1 MENPGGFLKSEALVW
16 KPEETGDAC
25 ISREADACHLYI
37 ADKPWQETIDG
48 VSRGNTG
55 LDSEVQRKKN
65 DKVTGKESQ

>member
-1 MENPGGFLKSEALVW
+1 MTRDYRW
-16 KPEETGDAC
+16 
-25 ISREADACHLYI
+25 
-37 ADKPWQETIDG
+37 

>member
-37 ADKPWQETIDG
+37 ADKP
-48 VSRGNTG
+48 
-55 LDSEVQRKKN
+55 
-65 DKVTGKESQ
+65 